1 MSNDL
6 GDAIR
11 SLISERGISEELV
24 LETIRGLLMA
34 AYKRKFGSNDNA
46 VVEFN
51 EERDNVNLYARKVVV
66 DDDNYYEEVTEIP
79 LSEAQE
85 LHHESEIGDEILIPI
100 DPKTFDRI
108 SVQTAKQKARQDLR
122 EIQKDTLYSEF
133 KTKEGELIIGYYQ
146 YELNGDMII
155 DLGKV
160 EGRLLKQYQSPRESY
175 RKNDKIKCYVYLVEK
190 PEHGQLKVF
199 LSRTHTEFVRK
210 LFELEIPEIYD
221 NSIEIHKIVRE
232 PGYRTKV
239 AVYSHRSDLDPVGA
253 CVGLKGIRIQT
264 IMREMEGERIDVLR
278 YDPNPTE
285 YIKNCLSPAE
295 VKRVIILDE
304 AKRTAVAVV
313 DDSQLSLAI
322 GKQGINVRLANKLA
336 DWIIDVKTLDQY
348 REMDL
353 DLETKERVDA
363 LFGETEVVEEV
374 WDEDDEL
381 MLSDINE
388 IPNELINRL
397 QFHDIYTVEEFVN
410 LSEEEIGELQNVTSE
425 DIDKVHN
432 ILGDY
437 VDIVE
442 EEAAE
447 ETEEQFLCPECDFVL
462 TIDMTSCPNCGVGL
476 SFEEVEV
483 VEEVEDAIEEEVAEE
498 EVIEEEVVEED
509 EE

>member
-11 SLISERGISEELV
+11 TLVNERGISEDLV
-24 LETIRGLLMA
+24 LETIRGLLLA
-34 AYKRKFGSNDNA
+34 AYKRKFGSSDNA

-51 EERDNVNLYARKVVV
+51 ETRDNVQLFARKVIVE
-66 DDDNYYEEVTEIP
+66 DDEFGGEFDEIA
-79 LSEAQE
+79 LSDARE
-85 LHHESEIGDEILIPI
+85 LHDDCDVGDEVLIPI

-108 SVQTAKQKARQDLR
+108 SVQSAKQKAKQDLR

-133 KTKEGELIIGYYQ
+133 KTKEGEMIIGYYQ
-146 YELNGDMII
+146 REQNGDIFI

-160 EGRLLKQYQSPRESY
+160 EGILPKRFQSPREIY
-175 RKNDKIKCYVYLVEK
+175 RKNDKIKCFVHQVEK
-190 PEHGQLKVF
+190 PERGQLRVI
-199 LSRTHTEFVRK
+199 LSRTHSEFVKK

-221 NSIEIHKIVRE
+221 HSIEIHKIVRE

-239 AVYSHRSDLDPVGA
+239 AVYSHRADLDPVGA
-253 CVGLKGIRIQT
+253 CVGLKGIRVQT

-278 YDPNPTE
+278 YDPNPIE

-295 VKRVIILDE
+295 VKRVVILDE
-304 AKRTAVAVV
+304 GKRTAVAVV

-353 DLETKERVDA
+353 DVETKERVDA
-363 LFGETEVVEEV
+363 LFSDVDMPQEEYYGEEEG
-374 WDEDDEL
+374 EL
-381 MLSDINE
+381 MLGDIA
-388 IPNELINRL
+388 ELGKELVEKL

-410 LSEEEIGELQNVTSE
+410 LTEEEIASLGDISEEEVRKIHGVLGE
-425 DIDKVHN
+425 
-432 ILGDY
+432 Y

-442 EEAAE
+442 EED
-447 ETEEQFLCPECDFVL
+447 ETEVEHQFLCPECGHAL
-462 TIDMTSCPNCGVGL
+462 TPDMTSCPNCGVGL

-483 VEEVEDAIEEEVAEE
+483 
-498 EVIEEEVVEED
+498 D

>member
-11 SLISERGISEELV
+11 NLVNERGISEDLV
-24 LETIRGLLMA
+24 LETIRGLLLA
-34 AYKRKFGSNDNA
+34 AYKRKFGSSDNA
-46 VVEFN
+46 IVEFN
-51 EERDNVNLYARKVVV
+51 ENH
-66 DDDNYYEEVTEIP
+66 DDVQLFAKKMIVEDDEYDGSFDEIS
-79 LSEAQE
+79 LSEARE
-85 LHHESEIGDEILIPI
+85 LHDDCDIGDEILIAI

-108 SVQTAKQKARQDLR
+108 SVQSAKQKAKQDLR

-133 KTKEGELIIGYYQ
+133 KTKEGEMIIGYYQ
-146 YELNGDMII
+146 RESNGDMFI
-155 DLGKV
+155 DLGKI
-160 EGRLLKQYQSPRESY
+160 EGILPKRFQSPREAY
-175 RKNDKIKCYVYLVEK
+175 RKNDKIKCYVHQVEK
-190 PEHGQLKVF
+190 PEHGQLRVI
-199 LSRTHTEFVRK
+199 LSRTHPEFVRK

-221 NSIEIHKIVRE
+221 HSIEIHKIVRE

-253 CVGLKGIRIQT
+253 CVGLKGIRVQT

-278 YDPNPTE
+278 YDPNPIE

-295 VKRVIILDE
+295 VKRVVIIDE
-304 AKRTAVAVV
+304 GKRMAIAVV

-353 DLETKERVDA
+353 DIETKEKVDA
-363 LFGETEVVEEV
+363 LFTEVPELEPEYFEE
-374 WDEDDEL
+374 EEGEL
-381 MLSDINE
+381 LLADIA
-388 IPNELINRL
+388 ELDKQLVDKL

-410 LSEEEIGELQNVTSE
+410 LSDEEIES
-425 DIDKVHN
+425 
-432 ILGDY
+432 LGDITEDEVHRINSVLGEY

-442 EEAAE
+442 EEQE
-447 ETEEQFLCPECDFVL
+447 GEVEQQFLCPECGHPL
-462 TIDMTSCPNCGVGL
+462 TLDMTSCPNCGVGL
-476 SFEEVEV
+476 SFEEVE
-483 VEEVEDAIEEEVAEE
+483 EE
-498 EVIEEEVVEED
+498 EED